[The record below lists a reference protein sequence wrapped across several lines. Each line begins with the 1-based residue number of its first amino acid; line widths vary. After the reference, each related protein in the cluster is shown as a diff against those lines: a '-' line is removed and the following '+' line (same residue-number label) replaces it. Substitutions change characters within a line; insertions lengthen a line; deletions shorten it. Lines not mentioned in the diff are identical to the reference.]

1 MKIVKKIIN
10 KKDVYMS
17 DIIKVDA
24 KQVLLDE
31 LKKQGL
37 DIAEDAAMS
46 TVKAV
51 IKALPQFFLSTENKY
66 DDILIG
72 ILPIIEP
79 SLLKI
84 IDDLDGEADIA
95 V

>member
-1 MKIVKKIIN
+1 
-10 KKDVYMS
+10 MS